1 MNFQNES
8 DGNRSKKGSFFF
20 LWTKYFVSFFYF
32 LIIISSKRNASHS
45 IFSLP
50 RHSAHCLTTTSH
62 RDAWQSVLKIR
73 EEIIQKAPAD
83 CYDRHRRAL
92 FYLCTSK
99 RRRRGPGGD
108 RTLVQTG
115 KSYAFY
121 TLISA
126 IVFEQRWV
134 QSNSYATLSS
144 KFSPR
149 LRGQS
154 QLFPICLHHYARE
167 LRKKSFGVMSRPL
180 TPWTDKALMY
190 YTSIKQREHNC
201 FRQLNCWRPILK
213 CPPSG
218 ALRAYAPPRP
228 AVKSG
233 RARNMRCKGRHWA
246 RGSQLLLVLFYFDL
260 LPVISLFQP
269 KMRPQQQKKREKS
282 KLKRKM
288 YLQNICIIKNI
299 STFTSENHTSR
310 PYRTQEAT
318 QKLCA

>member
-1 MNFQNES
+1 MTNSKSLWDFHRQQTSSCNCHSVAGAFSVMASPDES
-8 DGNRSKKGSFFF
+8 ADPSTGQPLPQKAEDIIYYRGTRP
-20 LWTKYFVSFFYF
+20 TK
-32 LIIISSKRNASHS
+32 
-45 IFSLP
+45 
-50 RHSAHCLTTTSH
+50 
-62 RDAWQSVLKIR
+62 
-73 EEIIQKAPAD
+73 KAPAD
-83 CYDRHRRAL
+83 WTNSHRQAL

-134 QSNSYATLSS
+134 QSNSYVTLSS

-233 RARNMRCKGRHWA
+233 RARNVRCKGRHWA

-269 KMRPQQQKKREKS
+269 KMRPQ
-282 KLKRKM
+282 
-288 YLQNICIIKNI
+288 
-299 STFTSENHTSR
+299 
-310 PYRTQEAT
+310 
-318 QKLCA
+318 

>member
-1 MNFQNES
+1 MTNSKSLWDFHRQQTSSCNCHSVAGAFSVMASPNES
-8 DGNRSKKGSFFF
+8 ADPSTGQPSPQKAED
-20 LWTKYFVSFFYF
+20 
-32 LIIISSKRNASHS
+32 IIYYRGTR
-45 IFSLP
+45 P
-50 RHSAHCLTTTSH
+50 TR
-62 RDAWQSVLKIR
+62 
-73 EEIIQKAPAD
+73 KAPAD
-83 CYDRHRRAL
+83 WTNSHWQAL

-233 RARNMRCKGRHWA
+233 RARNVRCKGRHWA
-246 RGSQLLLVLFYFDL
+246 RGSQLLAVIFLLWFAARNQPFSAKDEASAAKKERKKQVKEEKVLAKYLYNKKYLYLYF
-260 LPVISLFQP
+260 
-269 KMRPQQQKKREKS
+269 RKS
-282 KLKRKM
+282 HL
-288 YLQNICIIKNI
+288 
-299 STFTSENHTSR
+299 
-310 PYRTQEAT
+310 
-318 QKLCA
+318 